1 MLFTTHSAGLSPFSL
16 RGSEYVYVVCSG
28 NLVAPFVAQPASS
41 SGRSSSADWT
51 VLVEGTTIEALVEA
65 NGPLDGVA
73 SGSLAAGSEPDLGTS
88 YSSHGPASWVPCDL
102 LHIGERRICL
112 AVWHSFN
119 PAACCPAGEVPDV
132 QSAVDDLSR
141 DSDSWCVGWSS
152 EPGTRQLDRDRDRD
166 PAAVAAETDQ
176 ATALS
181 LTWPPARYNCGL
193 RRTVGLT
200 ALLRLRTGAGALSR
214 PEVNRP
220 LVRWRSCSQLKV

>member
-1 MLFTTHSAGLSPFSL
+1 LSPFSL
-16 RGSEYVYVVCSG
+16 RGSEHVYVVCSG

-65 NGPLDGVA
+65 NGPLDGA
-73 SGSLAAGSEPDLGTS
+73 SSGSLAAGSEPDLGTS
-88 YSSHGPASWVPCDL
+88 YSPHGPAAWVPCDL

-119 PAACCPAGEVPDV
+119 PEARSLPGEVADV

-176 ATALS
+176 ATAL
-181 LTWPPARYNCGL
+181 TWPPARYNCGL

-214 PEVNRP
+214 PET